1 MTIKIWNVFCSIC
14 ESSCVCGG
22 TVGVNTVYMVMV
34 GSCTFRII
42 TVLQEQSDTFGQ
54 LSNWSRYPI
63 WLWFFIVGKQ
73 GTTCHELHVMST
85 MDGCL
90 VSNPTISEVELL
102 CGQNWHTKTDHCWSH
117 WRQVSNYLTDWP
129 CISTPKHLHTQIA
142 RQPRTTSRWYIATSV
157 NCGYVV
163 LFYTCLN
170 DKLFWKKYTLVS
182 QNRFGITTVLIFK
195 HSFANLTIAPSYS
208 YSLLSADIFQKLS
221 HFQDPLAWKGYN
233 SKQRTL
239 PIKCQN

>member
-1 MTIKIWNVFCSIC
+1 MSIKFETCSVAFVNRLASVVVLWEWTLC
-14 ESSCVCGG
+14 TWWWLAVVLLELLRYFKSSQ
-22 TVGVNTVYMVMV
+22 TPL
-34 GSCTFRII
+34 GSFPT
-42 TVLQEQSDTFGQ
+42 GQ
-54 LSNWSRYPI
+54 GIQYDCDSSLSENR
-63 WLWFFIVGKQ
+63 
-73 GTTCHELHVMST
+73 ELHVMST

-90 VSNPTISEVELL
+90 VRNPTISEVELL